1 VPDPSRGGLAEH
13 PGLFVRALPVFTQR
27 AFYGLQT
34 MMSEI
39 NVQLKDGVAVPVPA
53 SATVAEAL
61 KKLDRDLAKQA
72 LAARVRGHEVDLAAQ
87 LNAIPES
94 ASENGSTTASTTIQ
108 IEPVLPQ
115 TRDGLEVLRHSTA
128 HLLAAAVLD
137 LFPGTKLGI
146 GPALLD
152 DPRYGYFYDVITPRP
167 LVEADLPVIEKR
179 MRQIASRNL
188 AYRRDEIAKSEA
200 LRVFGER
207 DEPLKCELIDEKAG
221 DRVSVYYIDGSPF
234 IDFCLGPHVPNT
246 NKLRAFKLLSLA
258 GAYWKGDAAQQ
269 QMQRIYGTAFFTQ
282 EELDAWL
289 KQREEAEKRDHRR
302 LGRELDLFSIQE
314 EYGQG
319 LIFWHPKG
327 GAIRKEMEDY
337 LREEL
342 LARGYGLVF
351 TPHIAKRELWF
362 TSGHEVNYPDS
373 MFSPM
378 EFEGQ
383 EFRIKPMNCP
393 FHIGIY
399 KSAQRSYRDL
409 PLRYAELGT
418 VYRAELSGTLHGLT
432 RVRGFTQDD
441 AHIFCTPD
449 GVRAEILGC
458 IDFAFHLFSVFGFK
472 DIKVELSVRGNDPNA
487 HYLGSD
493 EHWNAAEAALVDALQ
508 NRGIP
513 YQRIEGEAVFY
524 GPKIDI
530 RVQDAIGRTWQ
541 LTTVQF
547 DFNLPELFQLEYI
560 GEDNKP
566 HRPVMIHRALFGSM
580 ERFFGVLIEHYAGA
594 FPLWLA
600 PVQVAVLP
608 ITDRV
613 NEYAEEVARELRSA
627 GMRVESNLRSEK
639 IGAKIRDAQ
648 LQKVPF
654 MLVLGDREMEQSLVA
669 VRERLQ
675 GDIGVMSLME
685 FKEKARG
692 LVETRALTNN

>member
-1 VPDPSRGGLAEH
+1 
-13 PGLFVRALPVFTQR
+13 
-27 AFYGLQT
+27 
-34 MMSEI
+34 MSEI
-39 NVQLKDGVAVPVPA
+39 NVQLKNGEPVPMPD

-72 LAARVRGHEVDLAAQ
+72 LAAKIGGREVDLAAP
-87 LNAIPES
+87 LEAVRVS
-94 ASENGSTTASTTIQ
+94 NGDAVQ
-108 IEPVLPQ
+108 IEPIVPQ

-152 DPRYGYFYDVITPRP
+152 DPRYGFFYDVIAPRT
-167 LVEADLPVIEKR
+167 LTEADLPVIEKR
-179 MRQIASRNL
+179 MKQIASKNL
-188 AYRRDEIAKSEA
+188 GYRREEISKDEA

-207 DEPLKCELIDEKAG
+207 EEPLKCELIDEKAG
-221 DRVSVYYIDGSPF
+221 EKVSVYYIDGSPF

-258 GAYWKGDAAQQ
+258 GAYWKGDASQP

-319 LIFWHPKG
+319 FIFWHPKG

-337 LREEL
+337 LREQL
-342 LARGYGLVF
+342 NLRGYGLVF

-362 TSGHEVNYPDS
+362 TSGHEINYVDA
-373 MFSPM
+373 MFSPV

-399 KSAQRSYRDL
+399 KLTQRSYRDL
-409 PLRYAELGT
+409 PLRYAEFGT
-418 VYRAELSGTLHGLT
+418 CYRAELSGALHGLI
-432 RVRGFTQDD
+432 RARGFTQDD
-441 AHIFCTPD
+441 AHLFCTPET
-449 GVRAEILGC
+449 VRSEIVGC
-458 IDFAFHLFSVFGFK
+458 IDFAFNVYQVFGFN
-472 DIKVELSVRGNDPNA
+472 DYKVELSVRGDDHSA
-487 HYLGSD
+487 YFGAD
-493 EHWNAAEAALVDALQ
+493 EDWENAEAALVDAL
-508 NRGIP
+508 NSRGIP
-513 YQRIEGEAVFY
+513 YERVEGEAAFY

-530 RVQDAIGRTWQ
+530 RVEDAIGRAWQ

-547 DFNLPELFQLEYI
+547 DFNLPQRFQLEYI

-566 HRPVMIHRALFGSM
+566 HQPIMIHRALFGSM

-594 FPLWLA
+594 FPMWLA

-613 NEYAEEVARELRSA
+613 NEYADEVARELREA
-627 GMRVESNLRSEK
+627 GFRVESNLRSEK

-654 MLVLGDREMEQSLVA
+654 MLVLGDREMEQKTVA
-669 VRERLQ
+669 VRERAR
-675 GDIGVMSLME
+675 GDIGVMSIAE
-685 FKEKARG
+685 FKEMAQR
-692 LVETRALTNN
+692 LVATRA